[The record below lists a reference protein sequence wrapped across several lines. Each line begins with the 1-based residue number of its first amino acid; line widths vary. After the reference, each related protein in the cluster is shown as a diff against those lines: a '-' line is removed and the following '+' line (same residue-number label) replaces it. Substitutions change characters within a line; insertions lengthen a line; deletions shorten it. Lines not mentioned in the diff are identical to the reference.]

1 MNAIK
6 EIIESIDVIVKENLK
21 KVTSVYYC
29 VVKEKLSDN
38 KCKVFLN
45 NKEYIVPF
53 YGGTVIANKVYSIVL
68 PFNNMNNS
76 FVIGEN
82 ADYNTLSNL
91 PKINNVTLTDNKSL
105 SDLGIFNAIYPVGSI
120 YLSTTNINPSTLFGG
135 TWQQIEDRFLL
146 AAGQNYNAGDIG
158 GESTH
163 TLTIEEMPSHKHSV
177 NYRSGASTGAYYG
190 QPPFSSNSGTP
201 SAQETDSS
209 GGGQAHN
216 NMPPYLVVYVWK
228 RTQ

>member
-163 TLTIEEMPSHKHSV
+163 TLTIEEMPAHSHDIKLTNSSLASGS
-177 NYRSGASTGAYYG
+177 NYARISSTGSWG
-190 QPPFSSNSGTP
+190 EDLINSV
-201 SAQETDSS
+201 

-228 RTQ
+228 RIQ